1 MKTGAERIGK
11 IVLSLRTFSR
21 LDEAEFKT
29 IDIHESIESTLMIL
43 QNSLEAKPE
52 RVAIVVTKDFEDL
65 PLVECFAGKLNQVFM
80 NILNNAIDALEE
92 AIKNQQ
98 ISENE
103 YPHIRISTKLIR
115 QDIVQ
120 ISIIDNGSGIPEDNI
135 NKLFDPFFTTK
146 PVGKGTGLGL
156 SMSYQIIVEQHEGQ
170 LNCISTLGESTEF
183 QIQIPVCKR
192 K

>member
-1 MKTGAERIGK
+1 M
-11 IVLSLRTFSR
+11 RTFSR

-29 IDIHESIESTLMIL
+29 IDIHENIDSTLMIL

-52 RVAIVVTKDFEDL
+52 RVTIVVTKEFEDL
-65 PLVECFAGKLNQVFM
+65 PLVECYAGKLNQVFL

-103 YPHIRISTKLIR
+103 YPKIRISTKLIQ

-120 ISIIDNGSGIPEDNI
+120 ISISDNGSGIPESNI
-135 NKLFDPFFTTK
+135 GKLFDPFFTTK

-170 LNCISTLGESTEF
+170 LNCISTLGEGTEF

-192 K
+192 E